1 MVSGLRQTGMRAGT
15 WAGRQAMV
23 QVAAVAMGGSARA
36 TDMVRVHGVH
46 GLSTELTCLHV
57 GCFDGACVAAGG
69 TVDSALMAP
78 TFPEKQEQS
87 QNQYVYKHSAC
98 AEQGGGGRLTSHR
111 RDVGSKTPA
120 EG

>member
-36 TDMVRVHGVH
+36 TDMVGVHGVH
-46 GLSTELTCLHV
+46 GLSTELTFLHV

-78 TFPEKQEQS
+78 TFPGETRAITKSVRVQAFCMRRARRRGQT
-87 QNQYVYKHSAC
+87 H
-98 AEQGGGGRLTSHR
+98 LT
-111 RDVGSKTPA
+111 
-120 EG
+120 